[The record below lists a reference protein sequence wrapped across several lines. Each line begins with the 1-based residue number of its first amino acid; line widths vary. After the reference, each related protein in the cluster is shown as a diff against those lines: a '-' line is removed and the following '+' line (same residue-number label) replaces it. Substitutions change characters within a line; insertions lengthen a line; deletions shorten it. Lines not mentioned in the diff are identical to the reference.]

1 MELVLEFTFEAQLG
15 EPLVPGAGPYGTR
28 MVIPLTSG
36 TVSGERINGTLA
48 GSGADW
54 ALVGPDGWARV
65 DVRGQILTDDG
76 AVIFVTYGG
85 VLELNEKVMVTMAAG
100 DQETAFDD
108 QYFRITPCLET
119 GDARATRGSTR
130 PCSSPA
136 GGWSAAASCTR
147 STGPRE
153 RAPAGRRRHR
163 GGLGHRSRGGG
174 PAGR

>member
-1 MELVLEFTFEAQLG
+1 MGSASTG
-15 EPLVPGAGPYGTR
+15 RWPGP
-28 MVIPLTSG
+28 
-36 TVSGERINGTLA
+36 
-48 GSGADW
+48 GADW

-119 GDARATRGSTR
+119 GDARYAWVNQAVFIARGR
-130 PCSSPA
+130 
-136 GGWSAAASCTR
+136 
-147 STGPRE
+147 
-153 RAPAGRRRHR
+153 
-163 GGLGHRSRGGG
+163 LVGGG
-174 PAGR
+174 VMYEVYRAT